1 VWLLHQDAKT
11 NGQRPSALMGIESA
25 WVAYEFDAAVGWFG
39 RYVES
44 RMEETQTKGGGKQ
57 RRTVPKWTMEQILRG
72 DPLRKQKRVIR
83 LNDWL
88 DGMDGAGVIDL

>member
-1 VWLLHQDAKT
+1 
-11 NGQRPSALMGIESA
+11 MGIASP

-44 RMEETQTKGGGKQ
+44 HLEATETKGSGKQ
-57 RRTVPKWTMEQILRG
+57 RRTVRKWTMEQILRG